1 MKKGNAYP
9 PRRLS
14 ETKPFCKHWV
24 VFEMRTVVSPMSNQ
38 MKRKLSELVD
48 PMTQFKGELK
58 VIKKQ
63 LKVAEQAAER
73 DKQDFLRKC
82 NTEHAA
88 FEADLRREI
97 RRRETTGS
105 KKKLRATL
113 KGVVDKGLRKT
124 KRELHYENLWYASL
138 QHDDVIKAKA
148 HDFHKKFTAREKQG
162 WKKIHARH
170 TGELNDLQDREKEK
184 EDEIWSMLGSD
195 EDVTDDDGESE
206 DDVGNNV
213 I

>member
-1 MKKGNAYP
+1 MKRAT
-9 PRRLS
+9 LS
-14 ETKPFCKHWV
+14 HQGVCPKLNHCCKHWV
-24 VFEMRTVVSPMSNQ
+24 VLEMRIVAPLMSNQ

-73 DKQDFLRKC
+73 DRQAFMQKC
-82 NTEHAA
+82 NAEHAA

-97 RRRETTGS
+97 RQRETTES

-113 KGVVDKGLRKT
+113 KGVVDKKLRKR
-124 KRELHYENLWYASL
+124 KRELHYENLWYTSL

-148 HDFHKKFTAREKQG
+148 HDFHKRFTAHEKQG

-170 TGELNDLQDREKEK
+170 TGELNDLQERETEK
-184 EDEIWSMLGSD
+184 EDEIWSRLGSD
-195 EDVTDDDGESE
+195 EDVTDDDESE